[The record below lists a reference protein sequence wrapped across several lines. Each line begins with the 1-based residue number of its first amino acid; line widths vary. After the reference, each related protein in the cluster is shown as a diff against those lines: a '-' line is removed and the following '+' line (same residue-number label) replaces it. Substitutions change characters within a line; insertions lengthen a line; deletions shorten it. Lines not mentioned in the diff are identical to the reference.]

1 MSCNGMASS
10 SSSFFSPY
18 YVIHMQT
25 PHEEEHQLPA
35 AVAALLHNT
44 PCNSLEDLRGK
55 LVTHIQAPRSLSFSG
70 VENGD
75 EMHADDDLSDDGMQ
89 TGEKKRRLTVE
100 QVRTLEKNFEQGNKL
115 EPERKMQLARALGLQ
130 PRQVAI
136 WFQNRRARWKTKQLE
151 KDYDVLKRQF
161 EAMKSE
167 NEALRAQNQ
176 KLHAEVLVNS
186 HLSSLVD
193 KHCFFENDDPMMVS
207 RTASFVVAS
216 SYLSP
221 FMFLKAAIG
230 ILTSALDFYFV
241 LHVRIIE
248 LELELAILLSFVL
261 FLFFGENICFT
272 SGGCIY
278 NAQISALKGREAPEL
293 INLNKETE
301 GSCSN
306 RSENS
311 SEINLDISRT
321 SVTESP
327 LNPHHSLPPPF
338 VHSIRPADMDQ
349 QLLGSSSRPEMQSPK
364 IETGATEGSFSTLL
378 CGLEDQS
385 ASFWPWSDH
394 HNFH

>member
-10 SSSFFSPY
+10 SSSFFSPN

-25 PHEEEHQLPA
+25 PHEEEHQLSSAPSDGGG
-35 AVAALLHNT
+35 AVMA
-44 PCNSLEDLRGK
+44 PMIGK
-55 LVTHIQAPRSLSFSG
+55 RSLSFSG

-75 EMHADDDLSDDGMQ
+75 EMHADDDFSDDGMQ

-176 KLHAEVLVNS
+176 KLHAE
-186 HLSSLVD
+186 
-193 KHCFFENDDPMMVS
+193 
-207 RTASFVVAS
+207 
-216 SYLSP
+216 
-221 FMFLKAAIG
+221 
-230 ILTSALDFYFV
+230 
-241 LHVRIIE
+241 
-248 LELELAILLSFVL
+248 
-261 FLFFGENICFT
+261 
-272 SGGCIY
+272 
-278 NAQISALKGREAPEL
+278 ISALKGREAPEL

-306 RSENS
+306 RSDNS

-327 LNPHHSLPPPF
+327 LNPRQSLPF
-338 VHSIRPADMDQ
+338 IHSIRPADMDQ
-349 QLLGSSSRPEMQSPK
+349 LLQSSSRPEMQSPK
-364 IETGATEGSFSTLL
+364 IETGATEGSFSNLL
-378 CGLEDQS
+378 CGMEDQS

-394 HNFH
+394 PNFH